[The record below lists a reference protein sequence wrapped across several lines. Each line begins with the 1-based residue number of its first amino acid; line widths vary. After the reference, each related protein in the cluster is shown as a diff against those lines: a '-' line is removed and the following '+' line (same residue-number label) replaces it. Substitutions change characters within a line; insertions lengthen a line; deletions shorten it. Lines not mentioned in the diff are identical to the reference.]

1 MNIPRAGFTAL
12 IVLALGL
19 AAPAAVADEV
29 PPEPPPAGRTINVIT
44 FDDIANPDWENNCEV
59 PFDPALAVEC
69 QTLREAVMY
78 ANANRLILPEEQTQ
92 DIINLQPGTY
102 TLTTTGHDESFA
114 DCVEPG
120 QPDAPAVDNIP
131 DASKGDLDITD
142 SLIINGAGPDKT
154 IVEWADW
161 GAEPD
166 PAVTDRVFHVYNA
179 LDNVF
184 AEFNGIMVRNGLLLE
199 QELCQGPPTTVDPVP
214 DPELPTLWVGRR
226 AGGGIAVGPAANTVL
241 VDPNIM
247 GDENSAGRGGSLKP
261 GDPGGELGGTYIVTL
276 NEVVVTANRSDG
288 DGGGLY
294 NAGPLTATRIGV
306 IGNTSGTNGGG
317 IYNEGVTLIDTAV
330 VADNVAEGGGGLFLT
345 GRPDAVGPAADL
357 PVTVSNSTL
366 SGNSAIGGGAI
377 SSRVVTLNITNS
389 TISGNV
395 GEDVGGG
402 VYANGVVA
410 ILFSTIT
417 GNQAIGAEAFGG
429 GGVNVFYSELASVTL
444 KNTLLSGNTAG
455 SGVEE
460 PVRDANCGCTDDQP
474 DCVNPVPDRLIQTLG
489 YNLSDDASCNLDAV
503 GDLAEGTDPVI
514 GPLADN
520 GGLTM
525 THALL
530 TGSPAINAGIAVDG
544 ISTDQRG
551 RFRDSRPD
559 IGAYEVQYY
568 GGGGGGGGCS
578 MNPARGV
585 SFDPLLALMTVF
597 AIAWIGA
604 RRTQNCRH

>member
-1 MNIPRAGFTAL
+1 MNIPKAGFTAL
-12 IVLALGL
+12 VVLALGL

-29 PPEPPPAGRTINVIT
+29 PPEPPPAGITIEVT
-44 FDDIANPDWENNCEV
+44 TLDDIAIPDVANNCIEEFEPPSV
-59 PFDPALAVEC
+59 KC
-69 QTLREAVMY
+69 KTLREAVMY
-78 ANANRLILPEEQTQ
+78 ANANRKILPEEQTQ
-92 DIINLQPGTY
+92 DIINLQTGTY
-102 TLTTTGHDESFA
+102 TLKTTGHDESFA

-120 QPDAPAVDNIP
+120 QADAPAVFNIP

-154 IVEWADW
+154 TVEWAEW
-161 GAEPD
+161 GAELD
-166 PAVTDRVFHVYNA
+166 PAGADRVFHVYNA

-241 VDPNIM
+241 VDPNIEK
-247 GDENSAGRGGSLKP
+247 DEHSAGRGGSLRP
-261 GDPGGELGGTYIVTL
+261 GDPGGELGGSYIVTL
-276 NEVVVTANRSDG
+276 NEVVVTANSSDG

-294 NAGPLTATRIGV
+294 NAGPLTATRVGV

-317 IYNEGVTLIDTAV
+317 IYNEGVTLVDTAV

-345 GRPDAVGPAADL
+345 GRPEVGGQIVDM
-357 PVTVSNSTL
+357 PVNILNSTL
-366 SGNSAIGGGAI
+366 SGNSATGGGAI

-395 GEDVGGG
+395 GVDVGGG
-402 VYANGVVA
+402 VYTNGVVS

-417 GNQAIGAEAFGG
+417 GNQAIGAEAYGG

-460 PVRDANCGCTDDQP
+460 PANCGCSGNRP

-530 TGSPAINAGIAVDG
+530 TGSPAISAGIAVAG

-585 SFDPLLALMTVF
+585 SFDPLLVCPLT
-597 AIAWIGA
+597 
-604 RRTQNCRH
+604 RCLH